1 MQRAAA
7 CRLPAIDK
15 PTKLWYTSAT
25 GALGRRL
32 LVAAV
37 VSVVGRSNVGKTTF
51 VEKLVHEL
59 KQRGYSVGTIKHY
72 RHEFEI
78 DQPGKDSWRHAHA
91 GSDVA
96 VIASPTKLAL
106 VRRLEREQ
114 TIDEIVATM
123 PEVDIVVTEGYKHEG
138 KPKIEVFRRAV
149 VSELVSDPDEL
160 LALVTDQRLELPV
173 PQFDLED
180 AAGVAALIEDRLLR
194 AGQG

>member
-7 CRLPAIDK
+7 CRLAAIDK

-114 TIDEIVATM
+114 TIDEIVAAM
-123 PEVDIVVTEGYKHEG
+123 PQVDIVVTEGYKHEG

-160 LALVTDQRLELPV
+160 LALVTDQRLELSV
-173 PQFDLED
+173 PQFDLEN
-180 AAGVAALIEDRLLR
+180 AAGVVDLIEERLLKG
-194 AGQG
+194 GQG